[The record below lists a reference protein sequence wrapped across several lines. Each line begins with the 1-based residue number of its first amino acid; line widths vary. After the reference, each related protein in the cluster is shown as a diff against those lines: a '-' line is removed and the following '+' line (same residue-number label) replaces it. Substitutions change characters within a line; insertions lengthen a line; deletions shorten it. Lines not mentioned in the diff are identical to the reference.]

1 MTPYQIELVQTTWT
15 QVVPIKETAAKLFYN
30 RLFELDPALRPLF
43 KTNIE
48 SQERKLMVMLSTAV
62 AGLSRLDQLVPA
74 VQSLGKRHV
83 AYGAR
88 EQDFE
93 TVATALLWTL
103 EKGLG
108 DAYTPA
114 VKEAWTQAYLTLASV
129 MKDAGKQAAA

>member
-1 MTPYQIELVQTTWT
+1 MTPYQIELVQTTWMK
-15 QVVPIKETAAKLFYN
+15 VLPIKETAAKLFYG

-48 SQERKLMVMLSTAV
+48 SQEHKLVVMLSTAV

-74 VQSLGKRHV
+74 VRSLGKRHV

-88 EQDFE
+88 ERDYD
-93 TVATALLWTL
+93 TVAGALLWTL

-108 DAYTPA
+108 DAFTPA
-114 VKEAWTQAYLTLASV
+114 VKEAWTQAYMTLASV
-129 MKDAGKQAAA
+129 MKDAGKRAAA